1 MDMIVDRL
9 SAIENAATR
18 MIDSASLEKDQLKEQ
33 FQTKTEQFD
42 ARIDRKTQQK
52 LKSLQEELDARMADE
67 LSGLKRDTEHA
78 IRMMEKDYET
88 NHEKLAGEILQKMLK
103 E

>member
-42 ARIDRKTQQK
+42 ARIERKTQQK

>member
-18 MIDSASLEKDQLKEQ
+18 IIDSASLEKDQLKEQ

-42 ARIDRKTQQK
+42 ARIDRETQQK
-52 LKSLQEELDARMADE
+52 LRVLQEELDARMADE

-88 NHEKLAGEILQKMLK
+88 NHEKLAGEILQKMIK

>member
-42 ARIDRKTQQK
+42 ARIDRETQQK
-52 LKSLQEELDARMADE
+52 LKVLQEELDARMADE

-78 IRMMEKDYET
+78 IRMMEQDYET
-88 NHEKLAGEILQKMLK
+88 NHEKLAGEIIQKMIK

>member
-42 ARIDRKTQQK
+42 ARIDRETQQK

-88 NHEKLAGEILQKMLK
+88 NHEKLAEEILQKMLK

>member
-42 ARIDRKTQQK
+42 ARIDRETQQK

>member
-42 ARIDRKTQQK
+42 ARIDRETQQK

-78 IRMMEKDYET
+78 IRMMEKDYES
-88 NHEKLAGEILQKMLK
+88 NHEKLAGEILQIMLK

>member
-18 MIDSASLEKDQLKEQ
+18 IIDSASLEKDQLKEQ
-33 FQTKTEQFD
+33 FQAKTEQFD
-42 ARIDRKTQQK
+42 ARIDRETQQK
-52 LKSLQEELDARMADE
+52 LRVLQEELDARMADE

-88 NHEKLAGEILQKMLK
+88 NHEKLAGEILQKMIK